1 MLGYRA
7 RVFIGHFG
15 VGFASKRAA
24 PQASLGVVMAA
35 PLLLDLLWP
44 IALLLGLERVRIDPG
59 NTVVTPLDFEYYP
72 YTHSLVMAVVW
83 SVLLGGGYVA
93 TTRDRRAALVIG
105 LGVFSHWVLDW
116 VVHRPDLPLF
126 PGSSTYA
133 GLGLWNSR
141 AATMAV
147 EIPIFVWGVALYARS
162 TEARN
167 RAGIVALWALVLLL
181 GAIYFANLFGPPP
194 PSSLGIAITALAM
207 WLFVPWAWW
216 IDKNRKVDP
225 RLSSGLG
232 R

>member
-1 MLGYRA
+1 
-7 RVFIGHFG
+7 
-15 VGFASKRAA
+15 
-24 PQASLGVVMAA
+24 
-35 PLLLDLLWP
+35 
-44 IALLLGLERVRIDPG
+44 
-59 NTVVTPLDFEYYP
+59 
-72 YTHSLVMAVVW
+72 
-83 SVLLGGGYVA
+83 
-93 TTRDRRAALVIG
+93 
-105 LGVFSHWVLDW
+105 
-116 VVHRPDLPLF
+116 
-126 PGSSTYA
+126 
-133 GLGLWNSR
+133 
-141 AATMAV
+141 MAV